1 MSSFYTRIKLGGR
14 LAEAEAGRQEGRQAV
29 DGLTQANTQWDCRM
43 DMAIASSSPGNG
55 RTRTDGR
62 TDGRNRKTRREGRRK
77 SGDDQFQLI
86 GNFSPINRTDGDG
99 AAAAGSKVKS
109 PDSGAM
115 KFCLR
120 PSLPQLKMDS
130 CRLVDFE
137 INPS

>member
-1 MSSFYTRIKLGGR
+1 MPHEVADRR
-14 LAEAEAGRQEGRQAV
+14 A
-29 DGLTQANTQWDCRM
+29 DG
-43 DMAIASSSPGNG
+43 
-55 RTRTDGR
+55 RTDGR

-86 GNFSPINRTDGDG
+86 GNFSPINRTDGEG